1 MAIEVIVVSRMT
13 ADSAAAVPM
22 ASTG

>member
-13 ADSAAAVPM
+13 ADSAAAVPT

>member
-13 ADSAAAVPM
+13 ADSAAAAM
-22 ASTG
+22 TASTA

>member
-13 ADSAAAVPM
+13 SDSAAAAM
-22 ASTG
+22 TASTA